1 MNWFRSSRTLSQQNT
16 SYSKL
21 QERLVDITVITIIA
35 IIIIIIIISIIIIII
50 IWDRC
55 PHEVLCPTPRRE
67 KRRLLRRN

>member
-21 QERLVDITVITIIA
+21 QERLVDIIVITIIA
-35 IIIIIIIISIIIIII
+35 IIIISIIISISIII

-55 PHEVLCPTPRRE
+55 PHEVLCPTQRRE